1 MLADVYLMVTN
12 VYPMVA
18 EESSVANI
26 KKVAKIDDKI
36 RKIEQPWVGNTAL
49 DLKQPMN
56 YPIPRS
62 YWIPSVQ
69 SATICYPSV
78 SIVGIGGGPDAF
90 LVTDNKVSIGNP
102 MSSVPGPNVQIES
115 YHYQLPSVTEC
126 PRLTYNL
133 YIFGKH
139 YLNGIDNVQNFGISK
154 LPKPI
159 PKVKFRP
166 ILKLIVSLI
175 TQKQTNI

>member
-1 MLADVYLMVTN
+1 MCRTKTILIV
-12 VYPMVA
+12 
-18 EESSVANI
+18 EERIV
-26 KKVAKIDDKI
+26 K
-36 RKIEQPWVGNTAL
+36 RHTCFGWQHYFR
-49 DLKQPMN
+49 LKQLIN
-56 YPIPRS
+56 YPIPQLTLV
-62 YWIPSVQ
+62 I
-69 SATICYPSV
+69 SASISSIGYPSA
-78 SIVGIGGGPDAF
+78 SMVGIGEGPDAF

-115 YHYQLPSVTEC
+115 YRYQLPSVTEC